1 MPRYALSLAF
11 HGKDFHGWQI
21 QKNSITIQAI
31 LENALKLILKENV
44 RLVGC
49 GRTDTGVH
57 ARFFVAHTDLH
68 TTLSQTDRQNLIHT
82 LNKILPHS
90 IKIYEIIDATENFHA
105 RYSAKDRTYKY
116 IISLTK
122 NPFLWDFTLYFPHKL
137 DVALMNLSCLQL
149 YNNSNFK
156 ALCKSGGDNKSYEC
170 KIYNANWELKQSK
183 SLLIFTITANRF
195 LRTMIRT
202 LVGTMI
208 LIGQEKL
215 SIEKFNSIIQSKDRT
230 LSGKTVDA
238 KGLVLWDVN
247 YENVVFDKKNLQ
259 FAIS

>member
-1 MPRYALSLAF
+1 MPRYAISLAF
-11 HGKDFHGWQI
+11 LGKDFHGWQI
-21 QKNSITIQAI
+21 QKNAITVQAV

-68 TTLSQTDRQNLIHT
+68 TTLSQTDRQNLRDT
-82 LNKILPHS
+82 LNKMLPYS
-90 IKIYEIIDATENFHA
+90 IKIYEIIETIENFHA
-105 RYSAKDRTYKY
+105 RFSAKNRTYKY
-116 IISLTK
+116 MISLTK

-137 DVALMNLSCLQL
+137 NVTLMNLSCLQL
-149 YNNSNFK
+149 YNNTNFK
-156 ALCKSGGDNKSYEC
+156 ALCKSRGYSGSYEC
-170 KIYNANWELKQSK
+170 KIYNANWEFEQSK
-183 SLLIFTITANRF
+183 NLLIFTITANRF

-202 LVGTMI
+202 LVGTML

-215 SIEKFNSIIQSKDRT
+215 SIEEFNHILQSKDRN

-238 KGLVLWDVN
+238 KGLILWDVN
-247 YENVVFDKKNLQ
+247 YENVDFDKRNLL